1 VAEQEVYFN
10 EGISRRAVLKVL
22 AGLTITM
29 GSISCAAS
37 ASPAAP
43 VTPAPTLLRL
53 GTVVYTYK
61 GHSDYATSVAWSPDG
76 KRISSGSDDKTVQ
89 VWDAATGG
97 NVFIYKGHTD
107 IVRAV
112 PWSPDARKLI
122 ASGSNDQTVQV
133 WQARYLISDL
143 FSPPPSG

>member
-1 VAEQEVYFN
+1 MAGQEVYFN

-43 VTPAPTLLRL
+43 VTPAPTLLPL

-61 GHSDYATSVAWSPDG
+61 GHSDYATSVAWSPNG
-76 KRISSGSDDKTVQ
+76 KRIASGSRDQTVQ
-89 VWDAATGG
+89 VWDAPYY
-97 NVFIYKGHTD
+97 FRRFRPH
-107 IVRAV
+107 
-112 PWSPDARKLI
+112 
-122 ASGSNDQTVQV
+122 SGS
-133 WQARYLISDL
+133 R
-143 FSPPPSG
+143 FKHRG